1 MIDLIDASRR
11 VLQEAGVVSAPLD
24 VPNVM
29 ALAFEG
35 ATLIGFVITYDEP
48 ENLLAR
54 WNKDAQDL
62 ISAHQ
67 LGLRR
72 AQSKAWN
79 TYLVLLASGHGR
91 QEEQIALGMVE
102 ENLLATR
109 KIARAGIQTH
119 EDLRRALLPLL
130 PIQNTPRLE
139 AVDMRSEIA
148 IRTTELPPRV
158 VEAFLSNVS
167 DAIVARV
174 LEEEP

>member
-91 QEEQIALGMVE
+91 QEERSCVVVQHVAGLRDRQQWPHLTTVGMSRRERTVDGQTSE
-102 ENLLATR
+102 EVYYFIGSRRMA
-109 KIARAGIQTH
+109 AR
-119 EDLRRALLPLL
+119 
-130 PIQNTPRLE
+130 
-139 AVDMRSEIA
+139 RSEMP
-148 IRTTELPPRV
+148 E
-158 VEAFLSNVS
+158 S
-167 DAIVARV
+167 
-174 LEEEP
+174 